1 MKLIL
6 FLVVLGLV
14 HGRPQNDLHDLEPT
28 QEKVPQQEERQ
39 PRARAQEVSRQI
51 VNKVIKPLKKAD
63 VKRRGKAIGIV
74 RSVYNAPIDSGAF
87 DFR

>member
-6 FLVVLGLV
+6 FLVILGLV
-14 HGRPQNDLHDLEPT
+14 HGRPQNDLEPT
-28 QEKVPQQEERQ
+28 QKQVPQQDLERQ

-51 VNKVIKPLKKAD
+51 VNKVVKPLTKAD

>member
-6 FLVVLGLV
+6 LLLVVFGLV
-14 HGRPQNDLHDLEPT
+14 HGRPQQDLEP
-28 QEKVPQQEERQ
+28 QQELERQ

-51 VNKVIKPLKKAD
+51 VNKVVKPIKKAD